1 MEPEFT
7 HVEITVKFIGDD
19 YKSTRE
25 VYVQRINFDWYFNNR
40 PALIQQIV
48 AVVNGLEFP
57 APVYVSA
64 VPPGSFQE
72 VK

>member
-1 MEPEFT
+1 MEPNFT

-19 YKSTRE
+19 YKSNRE
-25 VYVQRINFDWYFNNR
+25 VYVQRVNFDWYLNR
-40 PALIQQIV
+40 RQALVQQIV
-48 AVVNGLEFP
+48 AVVNDLEFP

-64 VPPGSFQE
+64 TPGSFQE

>member
-1 MEPEFT
+1 MEPEHKF
-7 HVEITVKFIGDD
+7 VEISVRFLGDD
-19 YKSTRE
+19 YKATRE
-25 VYVQRINFDWYFNNR
+25 VYVQRINFDWYFSHR
-40 PALIQQIV
+40 PALVQQIV

>member
-1 MEPEFT
+1 MEPDFT

-19 YKSTRE
+19 YKSNRE
-25 VYVQRINFDWYFNNR
+25 VYVQRVNFDWYFNNR
-40 PALIQQIV
+40 PTLVQQIV

-57 APVYVSA
+57 AQEYAS
-64 VPPGSFQE
+64 VPPGSFVE